1 MFAELGQAPKSLKL
15 DLSTYEDSWTHVA
28 AFRREAGWLLMAQA
42 TIQSEHDLI
51 TDRLV
56 VACFE
61 HGEAIPS
68 WRAVHLTQCH
78 WHGLEE
84 CWDEPPE
91 LLDDLLCEEEGAF
104 YLRWQRETNAELA
117 ALHERMQRQLEILE
131 ARNRAHSRRLD
142 RQIAELRQRRRSAN
156 ASPDARNALSAII
169 RDLEAE
175 LDEAAADFMMRRR
188 RILQRAEVA
197 EEAMWLRDDILFEVE
212 PLCLIRW
219 QAGDLRRDNHAPRIW
234 RGGRYFSQ
242 PRAFAEVEP
251 ESEAAVLAK
260 LRTALEQKA
269 KQAKPDASA
278 ADPAPPAPKGVDH
291 LPKASPIRQRLS
303 LGAAEQRKAPP
314 PPALKSKEVIKLERR
329 IRSLNQMLASLPP
342 GSQRWSRTRRFLEQ
356 NERQLAALEKAPG
369 KDKPQPS
376 PPSPTP
382 PAPPAPAEQQ
392 LALPEFGE
400 DLLAERAR
408 LLAELKALELKGQK
422 FLPGSPKTKAN
433 LEARADVERQ
443 IAAIDRRI
451 AAVPAS
457 PSAPEPMQTHKLPWT
472 PERVALLERMW
483 REGHS
488 ASTIA
493 AALGGTRRNAV
504 IGKAARLGLPF
515 NYGKQQDTEE
525 PA

>member
-15 DLSTYEDSWTHVA
+15 DLSTYEDSWTHIA
-28 AFRREAGWLLMAQA
+28 AFRRKAGWLLMVRA

-56 VACFE
+56 VACFD

-104 YLRWQRETNAELA
+104 YLRWQRETNVELA

-131 ARNRAHSRRLD
+131 ARNRAQSRRLD

-156 ASPDARNALSAII
+156 ASPDARNVLSAII

-175 LDEAAADFMMRRR
+175 LDEAAADFIMRRR
-188 RILQRAEVA
+188 RILQRAEMA

-219 QAGDLRRDNHAPRIW
+219 QAGDLRPDNHAPRVW

-242 PRAFAEVEP
+242 PRAFAEFEP
-251 ESEAAVLAK
+251 ESEATVLAK
-260 LRTALEQKA
+260 LRTALDQKA
-269 KQAKPDASA
+269 KQAKSDAPA
-278 ADPAPPAPKGVDH
+278 ADPPPPSPKGVDH
-291 LPKASPIRQRLS
+291 LPKASPIRQMLS
-303 LGAAEQRKAPP
+303 LGAAEQQKVPA
-314 PPALKSKEVIKLERR
+314 PPALKSKEAIKLERR
-329 IRSLNQMLASLPP
+329 IRSLNHMLAGLPP

-356 NERQLAALEKAPG
+356 NERQRAALEKAPS
-369 KDKPQPS
+369 KDKPQP
-376 PPSPTP
+376 PAPSLPP
-382 PAPPAPAEQQ
+382 PAPPAPTEAQ
-392 LALPEFGE
+392 LPLPVFGE
-400 DLLAERAR
+400 DLQTERAK
-408 LLAELKALELKGQK
+408 LVAELKALEIRGQK
-422 FLPGSPKTKAN
+422 FLPGSPKTAAN
-433 LEARADVERQ
+433 LAARADVERQ
-443 IAAIDRRI
+443 IAALDRRI
-451 AAVPAS
+451 AGVPAS
-457 PSAPEPMQTHKLPWT
+457 PSAPEPMRKPKLPWT
-472 PERVALLERMW
+472 PERVAVLEQMW

-515 NYGKQQDTEE
+515 IYGTQHDTEE

>member
-56 VACFE
+56 VACFD

-84 CWDEPPE
+84 CWDQPPE

-142 RQIAELRQRRRSAN
+142 RQIAELRQRRRSAD

-175 LDEAAADFMMRRR
+175 LDEAAADYMMRRR

-197 EEAMWLRDDILFEVE
+197 EEAMWLRDDVLFEVE
-212 PLCLIRW
+212 PLCLIQW
-219 QAGDLRRDNHAPRIW
+219 QAGDLRPDSHAPQVW

-242 PRAFAEVEP
+242 PRALAEAEP

-269 KQAKPDASA
+269 KQAKPDAPA
-278 ADPAPPAPKGVDH
+278 ADPAPPASKGVDH

-314 PPALKSKEVIKLERR
+314 PPAVKSKEVIKLERR

-342 GSQRWSRTRRFLEQ
+342 GSQRWSRTWRFLEQ
-356 NERQLAALEKAPG
+356 NKRQLAALEKSPG

-376 PPSPTP
+376 PPAPTP
-382 PAPPAPAEQQ
+382 PTPSASAEQQ
-392 LALPEFGE
+392 LALPVFGE
-400 DLLAERAR
+400 DLLAERAT

-433 LEARADVERQ
+433 LAARGDLEC
-443 IAAIDRRI
+443 RI
-451 AAVPAS
+451 AALDRQLAEAPKPAS
-457 PSAPEPMQTHKLPWT
+457 GVIGEDNPWT
-472 PERVALLERMW
+472 PERVALLTAMW
-483 REGHS
+483 SDGQS
-488 ASTIA
+488 ANAIA
-493 AALGGTRRNAV
+493 AALGGTSRNAV
-504 IGKAARLGLPF
+504 IGKAKRLGLPF